1 MKFDP
6 PPHLPSALTVHFWGV
21 RGSIPIPGPETAS
34 YGGNTSCVELR
45 CGDERLIL
53 DAGSGIRRLGLALA
67 REFAQRPLAAT
78 LLLSHTHWDHIQG
91 LPFFRPAY
99 DRANQLR
106 ILGAPGSRARI
117 QAALSAQMD
126 PIEFPVPLASLF
138 GIASIEELADATATL
153 GRFAIRTIGLN
164 HPGGCT
170 GFRIEAAQQT
180 VAYLP
185 DHEPYRLAIQ
195 SSDPAAAARAQ
206 KAENELLDFLGGCD
220 LLILDSQYDRA
231 DYPSHIGWGHG
242 CLDDSVALAL
252 RAGVGHLVLFHHDPE
267 HDDRRIDAMLAQ
279 ARQQVIEAGA
289 CLHITA
295 ARELEQITP
304 RARQKLA
311 A

>member
-1 MKFDP
+1 MKLESP
-6 PPHLPSALTVHFWGV
+6 RRQSPALSVHFWGV
-21 RGSIPIPGPETAS
+21 RGSIPTPGPETVG

-45 CGDERLIL
+45 FGDEHLIL

-67 REFAQRPLAAT
+67 REFAQRPLVTT

-106 ILGAPGSRARI
+106 ILGAPGTRAKIR
-117 QAALSAQMD
+117 AARSAQMD
-126 PIEFPVPLASLF
+126 PIEFPVPLQSLA
-138 GIASIEELADATATL
+138 GIATIDEFASDSILL
-153 GRFAIRTIGLN
+153 GNFAIHTIGLN

-170 GFRIEAAQQT
+170 GFRIEAGQCT

-185 DHEPYRLAIQ
+185 DHEPYRLAME
-195 SSDPAAAARAQ
+195 SGDPATAAPAQ
-206 KAENELLDFLGGCD
+206 KAESKLRDFLEGCD

-231 DYPSHIGWGHG
+231 DYPSHVGWGHG

-252 RAGVGHLVLFHHDPE
+252 RAHVGQLVLFHHDPE
-267 HDDRRIDAMLAQ
+267 HDDRKIDAMLAQ
-279 ARQQVIEAGA
+279 ARQQVAEAGA
-289 CLHITA
+289 RLHITA
-295 ARELEQITP
+295 ARELEQVAP